1 MNRLNRLAGWI
12 RKTAA
17 IAVSAV
23 MIAALGPG
31 QATAV
36 FGAQVYPAAA
46 PGSGTVLQQ
55 GVQVQEEAQEL
66 NGVWISYLEWEK
78 LPVEKAAFQTA
89 VNEMLD
95 NCVNWGMNAVF
106 VHAHS
111 HTDAMY
117 PSDILPWSKFV
128 SGIQGKDPGYD
139 PFGYFVQAAHERGLQ
154 IHAWFNPYRVTGYM
168 MSMDDLAD
176 SSPVKQWLSDAAT
189 ENDRWV
195 LYQGGQYYLNPSIP
209 QVQQLVVDSVKE
221 VAQNYDVDGIH
232 FDDYFYPSV
241 DDNDPAAW
249 FDKPE
254 YEASGSTLSI
264 ADWRRENVSQLVS
277 QVYTAVKSVN
287 SNLVFGISPQGYLP
301 NLRSDTSM
309 FVDID
314 RWMSQSGYVD
324 YIMPQLYW
332 GFEAKNLRKE
342 PAAYAF
348 DWNLASWIDLKN
360 QGNVKLYLGLGMYR
374 AGTNVADNN
383 EVSEWLR
390 YNDIIRRQVEAGRA
404 SGQVSGYCYFSYSS
418 FLEPAAQAEVNNLAA
433 LLGEQ

>member
-128 SGIQGKDPGYD
+128 SGIQGRDPGYD
-139 PFGYFVQAAHERGLQ
+139 PFGYFVQAAHEKGLQ

-221 VAQNYDVDGIH
+221 VAQKYDVDGIH

-264 ADWRRENVSQLVS
+264 ADWRRENVSQLV
-277 QVYTAVKSVN
+277 
-287 SNLVFGISPQGYLP
+287 
-301 NLRSDTSM
+301 
-309 FVDID
+309 
-314 RWMSQSGYVD
+314 
-324 YIMPQLYW
+324 
-332 GFEAKNLRKE
+332 
-342 PAAYAF
+342 
-348 DWNLASWIDLKN
+348 
-360 QGNVKLYLGLGMYR
+360 
-374 AGTNVADNN
+374 
-383 EVSEWLR
+383 
-390 YNDIIRRQVEAGRA
+390 
-404 SGQVSGYCYFSYSS
+404 
-418 FLEPAAQAEVNNLAA
+418 
-433 LLGEQ
+433 

>member
-1 MNRLNRLAGWI
+1 M
-12 RKTAA
+12 
-17 IAVSAV
+17 
-23 MIAALGPG
+23 
-31 QATAV
+31 
-36 FGAQVYPAAA
+36 
-46 PGSGTVLQQ
+46 
-55 GVQVQEEAQEL
+55 
-66 NGVWISYLEWEK
+66 
-78 LPVEKAAFQTA
+78 
-89 VNEMLD
+89 
-95 NCVNWGMNAVF
+95 
-106 VHAHS
+106 
-111 HTDAMY
+111 
-117 PSDILPWSKFV
+117 
-128 SGIQGKDPGYD
+128 
-139 PFGYFVQAAHERGLQ
+139 
-154 IHAWFNPYRVTGYM
+154 
-168 MSMDDLAD
+168 
-176 SSPVKQWLSDAAT
+176 
-189 ENDRWV
+189 
-195 LYQGGQYYLNPSIP
+195 
-209 QVQQLVVDSVKE
+209 
-221 VAQNYDVDGIH
+221 
-232 FDDYFYPSV
+232 
-241 DDNDPAAW
+241 DDNDQAAW

-324 YIMPQLYW
+324 YIMPQIYW

-404 SGQVSGYCYFSYSS
+404 SGQVSGNCYFSYSS

>member
-78 LPVEKAAFQTA
+78 LPVEKAAFQAA

-128 SGIQGKDPGYD
+128 SGIQ
-139 PFGYFVQAAHERGLQ
+139 
-154 IHAWFNPYRVTGYM
+154 
-168 MSMDDLAD
+168 
-176 SSPVKQWLSDAAT
+176 
-189 ENDRWV
+189 
-195 LYQGGQYYLNPSIP
+195 
-209 QVQQLVVDSVKE
+209 
-221 VAQNYDVDGIH
+221 
-232 FDDYFYPSV
+232 
-241 DDNDPAAW
+241 
-249 FDKPE
+249 
-254 YEASGSTLSI
+254 
-264 ADWRRENVSQLVS
+264 
-277 QVYTAVKSVN
+277 
-287 SNLVFGISPQGYLP
+287 
-301 NLRSDTSM
+301 
-309 FVDID
+309 
-314 RWMSQSGYVD
+314 
-324 YIMPQLYW
+324 
-332 GFEAKNLRKE
+332 
-342 PAAYAF
+342 
-348 DWNLASWIDLKN
+348 
-360 QGNVKLYLGLGMYR
+360 
-374 AGTNVADNN
+374 
-383 EVSEWLR
+383 
-390 YNDIIRRQVEAGRA
+390 
-404 SGQVSGYCYFSYSS
+404 
-418 FLEPAAQAEVNNLAA
+418 
-433 LLGEQ
+433 